1 VFYQSGF
8 IDLKTGHFYRNSGDG
23 HPTNAHYIIDKDPLL
38 SKMYE
43 KETRYKDY
51 EDFLIFRA
59 NFAKVGNC
67 GQKCIVIRAGSI
79 FKKTLKY
86 CIRRY
91 DLEDYEISEWV
102 H

>member
-1 VFYQSGF
+1 MLYQSGF
-8 IDLKTGHFYRNSGDG
+8 IDLRTGHFYRNSGDG

-67 GQKCIVIRAGSI
+67 GQRCIIIRAS
-79 FKKTLKY
+79 
-86 CIRRY
+86 
-91 DLEDYEISEWV
+91 
-102 H
+102 

>member
-1 VFYQSGF
+1 MFYQSGF

-67 GQKCIVIRAGSI
+67 GQRCIIIRASSM
-79 FKKTLKY
+79 FKKMLTWKIMRFLNG
-86 CIRRY
+86 CIKN
-91 DLEDYEISEWV
+91 W
-102 H
+102 

>member
-1 VFYQSGF
+1 MFYQSGF
-8 IDLKTGHFYRNSGDG
+8 IDLRTGYFHRNSGDG
-23 HPTNAHYIIDKDPLL
+23 HPSNAHYIVDESSILAKL
-38 SKMYE
+38 YE

-67 GQKCIVIRAGSI
+67 GQKCIIIRAGSM
-79 FKKTLKY
+79 FKKMLRSYIKQY
-86 CIRRY
+86 G
-91 DLEDYEISEWV
+91 LEEYEVIEWV

>member
-1 VFYQSGF
+1 MFYQSGF
-8 IDLKTGHFYRNSGDG
+8 IDLRTGYFYRNSGDG
-23 HPTNAHYIIDKDPLL
+23 HPANAHYIVDENPSLARL
-38 SKMYE
+38 YE

-67 GQKCIVIRAGSI
+67 GKKCIIIKATSMFKRALE
-79 FKKTLKY
+79 K
-86 CIRRY
+86 CIEKY
-91 DLEDYEISEWV
+91 DLQDYEVSEWS

>member
-1 VFYQSGF
+1 MFYQSGF
-8 IDLKTGHFYRNSGDG
+8 IDLRTGHFYRNSGYG
-23 HPTNAHYIIDKDPLL
+23 HPTNAHYIIDSNLLL
-38 SKMYE
+38 SQMYE
-43 KETRYKDY
+43 KETKYKDC

-67 GQKCIVIRAGSI
+67 GQKCIIVSAGSM
-79 FKKTLKY
+79 FKKMLKY